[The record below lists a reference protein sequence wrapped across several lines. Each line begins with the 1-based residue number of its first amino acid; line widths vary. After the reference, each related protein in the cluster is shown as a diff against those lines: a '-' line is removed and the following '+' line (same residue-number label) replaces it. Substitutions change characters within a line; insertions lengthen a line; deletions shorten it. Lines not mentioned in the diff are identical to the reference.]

1 MPLLDA
7 QFEETKET
15 LASRAEYSARAFIAL
30 NLQFDRI
37 LGTLPTDEGDEACQY
52 LTLEK
57 LTEEN
62 EKAGNVDKLLVH
74 ENSSGSVNFYYWCRR
89 GVGKGNCRSRVN
101 ASTSSKRNEGHMR

>member
-1 MPLLDA
+1 MTVLRSKMFNSQNRFYLRYFQYCAPSESISGEDGRMPLLDA

-15 LASRAEYSARAFIAL
+15 LATRAEYSARAFIAL

-37 LGTLPTDEGDEACQY
+37 LGTLPTDEGDEAFQY

-62 EKAGNVDKLLVH
+62 EKAGFAVDCLPY
-74 ENSSGSVNFYYWCRR
+74 S
-89 GVGKGNCRSRVN
+89 
-101 ASTSSKRNEGHMR
+101 

>member
-7 QFEETKET
+7 EFEETRET
-15 LASRAEYSARAFIAL
+15 LATRAEYSARAFIAL

-37 LGTLPTDEGDEACQY
+37 LGTLPTDEGDEAHQY

-62 EKAGNVDKLLVH
+62 EKAGLADMMK
-74 ENSSGSVNFYYWCRR
+74 
-89 GVGKGNCRSRVN
+89 SRVSVLLMLLMQ
-101 ASTSSKRNEGHMR
+101 ARS